1 MEVRFMKKYNHLNL
15 EERERLYAL
24 REQGKSFRKISELL
38 GRSHTSLAREY
49 RRHSKY
55 GRKYIPCKA
64 HEKALKKGI
73 EQRTKAP
80 LKNIKVFLYVR
91 EKLRKNWSPEAIS
104 GRLPIDHPGESI
116 CPETIY
122 QYIYGKGKRF
132 KLSSFLSKSHK
143 KRRIKTGRK
152 VGVGKHSRI
161 PGAVS
166 IEQRPNRVE
175 KRKQAGH
182 FETDLMEG
190 KRENKTALSV
200 NVERKTRY
208 TLLKKVRNKKAKT
221 KEKTMLKNL
230 KMLKS
235 VQKSKKPIIKSVTA
249 DNGSE
254 NTNHAKISK
263 VLKTKYYFCHAY
275 ASWEKGTVENTI
287 GRIRVYI
294 PKGTNLSIYTN
305 QQIQWLENQLN
316 NTPRKCLNYKTPNEA
331 MEQEVNKYKFRK
343 YKKLKEESGALQLRM

>member
-1 MEVRFMKKYNHLNL
+1 MNEKYHHLSL

-24 REQGKSFRKISELL
+24 REQEGSFREIGRLL
-38 GRSHTSLAREY
+38 GRSHTTLSREY
-49 RRHSKY
+49 RHHAKY
-55 GRKYIPCKA
+55 GKKYLPCKA
-64 HEKALKKGI
+64 HQKAVNKTI
-73 EQRTKAP
+73 DQRTKAP

-91 EKLRKNWSPEAIS
+91 EKLRENWSPEIIS
-104 GRLPIDHPGESI
+104 GRLSLDYPGESI

-132 KLSSFLSKSHK
+132 KLWQYLTKSHK
-143 KRRIKTGRK
+143 RRRIKSGRK
-152 VGVGKHSRI
+152 IRLKKSSRI
-161 PGAVS
+161 PKAVS
-166 IEQRPNRVE
+166 INNRPGKVE
-175 KRKQAGH
+175 RRKQAGH

-208 TLLKKVRNKKAKT
+208 TLLKKIQNKKAKT
-221 KEKTMLKNL
+221 KEKTMVKDL

-235 VQKSKKPIIKSVTA
+235 LQKSKKPIIRSITG

-254 NTNHAKISK
+254 NSRHTRISRSLKAKF
-263 VLKTKYYFCHAY
+263 YFCHAY
-275 ASWEKGTVENTI
+275 ASWEKGTIENTI
-287 GRIRVYI
+287 GRIRTYI
-294 PKGTNLSIYTN
+294 PKGTSLVMYTH

-316 NTPRKCLNYKTPNEA
+316 NTPRKCLNYLTPNEA

-343 YKKLKEESGALQLRM
+343 YQQEKEASGALRGRM

>member
-1 MEVRFMKKYNHLNL
+1 MEEKYSHLTL
-15 EERERLYAL
+15 EEREILYAL
-24 REQGKSFRKISELL
+24 REQGKPFREIGKVLA
-38 GRSHTSLAREY
+38 RSHTTLLREY
-49 RRHSKY
+49 QRHTKY
-55 GRKYIPCKA
+55 GRKYLPCKA
-64 HEKALKKGI
+64 HQKAILKTVD
-73 EQRTKAP
+73 QRIKAP

-91 EKLRKNWSPEAIS
+91 ERLRQNWSPETIS
-104 GRLPIDHPGESI
+104 GRLSIDYPQESI

-132 KLSSFLSKSHK
+132 KLWQYLTKSHR
-143 KRRIKTGRK
+143 KRRAKSGRK
-152 VGVGKHSRI
+152 VKSLKHSRI

-166 IEQRPNRVE
+166 IDNRSKKVA

-200 NVERKTRY
+200 SVERKTRY
-208 TLLKKVRNKKAKT
+208 TLLKKMMNKKARTKT
-221 KEKTMLKNL
+221 KTMLKDL

-235 VQKSKKPIIKSVTA
+235 LEKSRKPIVKSITG
-249 DNGSE
+249 DNGLE
-254 NTNHAKISK
+254 NTRHTKISGS
-263 VLKTKYYFCHAY
+263 LKTRFYFCHAY

-287 GRIRVYI
+287 GRIRNYI
-294 PKGTNLSIYTN
+294 PKGTNLAMYTQ

-316 NTPRKCLNYKTPNEA
+316 NTPRKCLNYLTPNEA

-343 YKKLKEESGALQLRM
+343 YQQEKEASGALRGRM

>member
-1 MEVRFMKKYNHLNL
+1 MKKYSHLSL

-24 REQGKSFRKISELL
+24 REQGKPFRKISKLL
-38 GRSHTSLAREY
+38 GRSHTTLSREY
-49 RRHSKY
+49 KRHAKY
-55 GRKYIPCKA
+55 GKKYLPCKA
-64 HEKALKKGI
+64 QEKAAKKAV

-91 EKLRKNWSPEAIS
+91 EKLRKGWSPEIIA
-104 GRLPIDHPGESI
+104 GRLSIDHPGESI

-132 KLSSFLSKSHK
+132 KLWEYLTKSHK
-143 KRRIKTGRK
+143 RRKVKTGRK
-152 VGVGKHSRI
+152 IRSKKCSRI

-190 KRENKTALSV
+190 KKENKTALSV

-208 TLLKKVRNKKAKT
+208 TLLKKVKNKKAKT
-221 KEKTMLKNL
+221 KEKTMTKDL

-235 VQKSKKPIIKSVTA
+235 VQKSKKPIIKSITA

-254 NTNHAKISK
+254 NTNHTKISET
-263 VLKTKYYFCHAY
+263 LKTKFYFCHSY
-275 ASWEKGTVENTI
+275 ASWEKGTVENMI
-287 GRIRVYI
+287 GRIRTYI
-294 PKGTNLSIYTN
+294 PKGTNLAIYTN

-343 YKKLKEESGALQLRM
+343 YKKLKEESGALRLRM